1 MVMTDLYEQLA
12 WLPKP
17 PNDFGQR
24 LRAAGSIDQLKSLAR
39 YALDENQLLKLT
51 KRLTALQAQQ
61 VEPKKLPSLTIGLL
75 SNATTQSFAP
85 ALIATGLRYG
95 LLLNIVEAEFNQVAQ
110 EAFSSVSAFD
120 GVSLT
125 CVMISLDHRGLPLAA
140 CPGNQAQ
147 ADQVVAESVAYI
159 KTVVEAVQAKTNAQ
173 IILQNLAPIRQ
184 DFFGSFEARLPG
196 TLPWLINRL
205 NIELDDMASNNC
217 FILDIAGLASS
228 VGTSKWHDPTLWN
241 MAKMPF
247 SQRFLPIYAE
257 YVCRILAATQGKSR
271 RCLIMDLD
279 NTLWGGVIGDDGL
292 EGILIGNG
300 DPTAEAHLELQRLIL
315 ALRARG
321 VVLAVSSKNEEAVA
335 RLPFQNHPDMLL
347 KESDIAVFQANW
359 QDKASNIKAIAQ
371 TLSLGLE
378 SLVFL
383 DDNPA
388 ERLQVRQALPEVA
401 VPELPEDPAYYGQ
414 TLIAAGYFEAL
425 GFFEEDQKRA
435 DFYRDNAKRVQSLGQ
450 TTDMNA
456 YLKSLAMQ
464 ITLAPFDALG
474 RARIVQLISKS
485 NQFNLTTRRYSD
497 LQIEAFET
505 DPQIFTRQVRLA
517 DTFGDNGMISVI
529 ICKKHQTQW
538 EIDTWLMSCRVLGR
552 RVEEAVLQDM
562 ITHALAAKVETL
574 IGEYRPSDRNIIVQ
588 QHYEKLGFTKIQEA
602 NDAEYWQL
610 TLKDYVFKD
619 LPMSYVS

>member
-1 MVMTDLYEQLA
+1 MTDLYEQLA